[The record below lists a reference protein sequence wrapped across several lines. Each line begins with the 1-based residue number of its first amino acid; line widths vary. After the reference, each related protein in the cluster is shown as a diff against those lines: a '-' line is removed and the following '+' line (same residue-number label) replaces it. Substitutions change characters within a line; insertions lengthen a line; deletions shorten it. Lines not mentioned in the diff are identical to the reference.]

1 MPCPRPPTPALIRVA
16 EPQTPLLSAEAVAER
31 VDALA
36 EQIAPRIDDEAV
48 AVCLLTG
55 GLWFAADL
63 MRALA
68 RRGRHPLFDALWL
81 SSYVDERT
89 SLGRV
94 TVRAGL
100 QRSVAGRTVLL
111 LDDVLDSGLS
121 LAQAGRIVR
130 EAGAAEVLS
139 AAFARKPW
147 PTAREVEPD
156 FVGWEAPN
164 RFLVGYG
171 LDDAGRL
178 RGLPGIAA
186 LD

>member
-1 MPCPRPPTPALIRVA
+1 VADPAATEV
-16 EPQTPLLSAEAVAER
+16 LLGAEAIAAIVEAM
-31 VDALA
+31 A
-36 EQIAPRIDDEAV
+36 EQIAPRIDDDAI

-81 SSYVDERT
+81 SSYAGARAST
-89 SLGRV
+89 GRIE
-94 TVRAGL
+94 VRAPL
-100 QRSVAGRTVLL
+100 QRPVAGRTVLL

-121 LAQAGRIVR
+121 LSEASRLVR
-130 EAGAAEVLS
+130 AAGASQVLT

-147 PTAREVEPD
+147 PTPRDIEPD
-156 FVGWEAPN
+156 FVGWEAPA

-171 LDDAGRL
+171 LDDAGRM

>member
-1 MPCPRPPTPALIRVA
+1 VADPAAA
-16 EPQTPLLSAEAVAER
+16 EVLLGADDIATIVEAMAAR
-31 VDALA
+31 
-36 EQIAPRIDDEAV
+36 IAPLIDDEAV

-81 SSYVDERT
+81 SSYVDARA
-89 SLGRV
+89 SLGRIE
-94 TVRAGL
+94 VRAPM
-100 QRSVAGRTVLL
+100 QRPVDGRTVLL
-111 LDDVLDSGLS
+111 IDDVLDSGLS
-121 LAQAGRIVR
+121 LSEAAKMARA
-130 EAGAAEVLS
+130 AGAGQVLT

-147 PTAREVEPD
+147 PTPRDIEPD
-156 FVGWEAPN
+156 FVGWEAPA

-171 LDDAGRL
+171 LDDAGRM